1 MSLDSAATCA
11 LTGTDAAWG
20 SVLFLSKQVCK
31 QGKAAILFL
40 AIVLIDCLSFP
51 LVSIQIRF

>member
-11 LTGTDAAWG
+11 LTGTDTAWG

-31 QGKAAILFL
+31 QEKAAILFL
-40 AIVLIDCLSFP
+40 AIALIDCLSFP
-51 LVSIQIRF
+51 LVSI